1 MRLTRSLFQARRAVA
16 QVAIDQLVASLAR
29 YTIALAQ
36 LGDAKAL
43 PQVVGDELRSL
54 VHRRGLTPWHRAPP
68 AGAPD
73 RQPVTYV
80 PRLNCY
86 LCIWTVPQWHLTTP
100 CSRPPQA
107 RFACLRFLC
116 RFAPRRRLKANVRRQ
131 DREPRLQSR
140 LRVDRGGFRSLAH
153 RVCRYRVQRPALPAL
168 TAWEVSA
175 SPGHRA
181 WPRRVPRRGG

>member
-80 PRLNCY
+80 SRLNCY
-86 LCIWTVPQWHLTTP
+86 LCVWTVPPVMPNNSFQPT
-100 CSRPPQA
+100 SSSS
-107 RFACLRFLC
+107 LRSSAAAAEL
-116 RFAPRRRLKANVRRQ
+116 RRLDVDLHGH
-131 DREPRLQSR
+131 DRSHC
-140 LRVDRGGFRSLAH
+140 RGTTG
-153 RVCRYRVQRPALPAL
+153 
-168 TAWEVSA
+168 
-175 SPGHRA
+175 SP
-181 WPRRVPRRGG
+181 